1 MKHNCQSGV
10 ALMRDRQHGALVTP
24 INELFD
30 AFFGAGIG
38 QAVGSDEIRGITPRV
53 NIIESPS
60 AFTLQLLAPGFAK
73 DELTVNVENNT
84 LVVTAESKNSTLKE
98 NERWNRREFGL
109 KNLRRTFR
117 LPEGIRTESISA
129 EHVDGILTVTLHKHE
144 ESKPKAFAVN
154 IG

>member
-53 NIIESPS
+53 NIIDSPG

-73 DELTVNVENNT
+73 DELTVKVENNM
-84 LVVTAESKNSTLKE
+84 LVIKADSKTSTLKE
-98 NERWNRREFGL
+98 NERWNRREFGR
-109 KNLRRTFR
+109 NALRRSFR
-117 LPEGIRTESISA
+117 LPEGIQTEAISA
-129 EHVDGILTVTLHKHE
+129 EHVDGILTVTLPKHE
-144 ESKPKAFAVN
+144 EAKPKAFSVS